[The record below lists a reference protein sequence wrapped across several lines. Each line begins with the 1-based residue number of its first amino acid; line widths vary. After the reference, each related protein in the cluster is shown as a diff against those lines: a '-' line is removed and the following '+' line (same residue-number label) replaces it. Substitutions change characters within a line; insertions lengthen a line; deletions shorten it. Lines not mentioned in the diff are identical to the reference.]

1 MGSIV
6 INSPKVELWQTSS
19 NEEVEAVIR
28 AVYKQVLGNAY
39 LLESERLVSG
49 ESQLR
54 HQLSS
59 TKRFNTLSQTKV
71 LQKLVSSKNN

>member
-6 INSPKVELWQTSS
+6 INSPKVELWETSS

-28 AVYKQVLGNAY
+28 AVYKQVLGNAH
-39 LLESERLVSG
+39 LLESERLVNG

-54 HQLSS
+54 DRNH
-59 TKRFNTLSQTKV
+59 RA
-71 LQKLVSSKNN
+71 